1 MVLNTNYP
9 MTLLINSTV
18 AIIIFLILGR
28 SILLAFK
35 DKQTLDAFT
44 LKFKNSKSQEEA
56 KQALR
61 NEEFFGTAS
70 QDYLSTLINFE
81 STSIT
86 NTNSSEYFFLENIAA
101 NKGIGRLKLNAN
113 AFVSIGVLGT
123 FIGLALGLSSID
135 TTVGADRLA
144 QQIDEL
150 LKNVSTAFLTS
161 IFGLVGSLIALFAER
176 ILRSRF
182 ELCLSQICK
191 LLDLTF
197 LNVNQHKIITE
208 AEATNLGLRKALTV
222 EINGN
227 SITPSNILVQI
238 LEFNKR
244 QTDSLESFSSE
255 LAFSIEDLMNKVFND
270 EESTFRKEFANIASK
285 LTELSESLRSPA
297 EDMTKSVVEELQ
309 KSLRSMI
316 EEFQTSI
323 SDGARQEMDELTK
336 QLSQVS
342 SALSSIPSVLGELQN
357 STESSI
363 VKINAQMEDTA
374 RIIGEETNESVNKL
388 SAIIGTLVS
397 EIEVIQKRQL
407 SLTEGQSES
416 FDKMSQMSDKFRS
429 TLQDLDS
436 LSEEIAEAGGQVGA
450 TADILKN
457 TASSLEKAAE
467 SVDNSN
473 HALNSTLNSFISETS
488 TLIGEQSSLTTNI
501 IEVMDTIKSHSTT
514 IKQQYDELDSS
525 ITDSFDSIQAGIDN
539 FLRQIKESN
548 DGYLNDY
555 AEAVNGISNSL
566 AQGADEIRQAM
577 EEISESFDKAVE
589 KLVSNEE
596 K

>member
-1 MVLNTNYP
+1 
-9 MTLLINSTV
+9 MTLIINSAV
-18 AIIIFLILGR
+18 AIIIFLTLGR
-28 SILLAFK
+28 SILLAIK
-35 DKQTLDAFT
+35 DKQSIEGFILRVNNT
-44 LKFKNSKSQEEA
+44 KN
-56 KQALR
+56 
-61 NEEFFGTAS
+61 NEDLIVAIRGEQLLGSAGK
-70 QDYLSTLINFE
+70 DYLSTFINHE
-81 STSIT
+81 SATIT
-86 NTNSSEYFFLENIAA
+86 NINSSEYFFLENVTA
-101 NKGIGRLKLNAN
+101 NKGFGRLKLNAT

-161 IFGLVGSLIALFAER
+161 IFGLVGSLMALFTER
-176 ILRSRF
+176 ILRSKF
-182 ELCLSQICK
+182 ELCLSKICK
-191 LLDLTF
+191 VLDHKF
-197 LNVNQHKIITE
+197 LNIHQYQIVTN
-208 AEATNLGLRKALTV
+208 AEATNLGLRKALTA

-227 SITPSNILVQI
+227 SITPSNILAQI

-255 LAFSIEDLMNKVFND
+255 LAFSIEDLFNKVFND

-342 SALSSIPSVLGELQN
+342 SSLSSIPLVLGELQN
-357 STESSI
+357 STETSI

-388 SAIIGTLVS
+388 SAVIGTLVS
-397 EIEVIQKRQL
+397 EIEEIQKRQL

-416 FDKMSQMSDKFRS
+416 FDKMSQMSEKFKS

-488 TLIGEQSSLTTNI
+488 QLIGEQSNLTTNI

-525 ITDSFDSIQAGIDN
+525 ITESFGSIQSGIDN

-555 AEAVNGISNSL
+555 AVAVNGISNSL

-589 KLVSNEE
+589 KLASNEE

>member
-1 MVLNTNYP
+1 
-9 MTLLINSTV
+9 MTLFINSAV

-28 SILLAFK
+28 SILLAIK
-35 DKQTLDAFT
+35 DKQSIDAFT
-44 LKFKNSKSQEEA
+44 SRIKNIQNHEDLIVAIRSEQLLGSA
-56 KQALR
+56 
-61 NEEFFGTAS
+61 G

-81 STSIT
+81 SDSIT
-86 NTNSSEYFFLENIAA
+86 NINSSEYFFMENITA
-101 NKGIGRLKLNAN
+101 NKGFGRLKLNAT

-144 QQIDEL
+144 EQIDEL

-161 IFGLVGSLIALFAER
+161 IFGLVGSLFALFAER
-176 ILRSRF
+176 ILRSKF
-182 ELCLSQICK
+182 ELCLSQICNR
-191 LLDLTF
+191 LDLMY
-197 LNVNQHKIITE
+197 LNIRQYQIITQ
-208 AEATNLGLRKALTV
+208 AEGTNFGIRKALTA
-222 EINGN
+222 EINGH
-227 SITPSNILVQI
+227 SITPSNLVVQI

-255 LAFSIEDLMNKVFND
+255 LAFTIEDLMNKVFND

-297 EDMTKSVVEELQ
+297 EDMTRSVVEELQ

-323 SDGARQEMDELTK
+323 SDGARQEMEELTK

-342 SALSSIPSVLGELQN
+342 SSMSSIPSVLGELQN
-357 STESSI
+357 STETSI

-374 RIIGEETNESVNKL
+374 RIIGNETNESVNKL

-397 EIEVIQKRQL
+397 EIEEIQKRQL
-407 SLTEGQSES
+407 SLTEGQTES
-416 FDKMSQMSDKFRS
+416 FDKMSQMSEKFRS

-488 TLIGEQSSLTTNI
+488 QLIGEQSSLTTNI

-514 IKQQYDELDSS
+514 IKKQYDELDSS
-525 ITDSFDSIQAGIDN
+525 ITESFNSIQSGIDK
-539 FLRQIKESN
+539 FLSQIKESN

-577 EEISESFDKAVE
+577 DEISESFDKAVE
-589 KLVSNEE
+589 KLASNEE